1 MTPAIKAKR
10 QVTNSDNIP
19 VHLQYTTNKGLE
31 LNLEFPQYHKRK
43 ETIHRKIGKRHKKT
57 FHKTGKKIG

>member
-19 VHLQYTTNKGLE
+19 VYLQYTTNKGLDST
-31 LNLEFPQYHKRK
+31 LEFPQTRPVGYFYYLK
-43 ETIHRKIGKRHKKT
+43 
-57 FHKTGKKIG
+57 